1 MNQLLAMKKLS
12 FFVSISFSVLFLQS
26 CTQRTNETSGGKD
39 AIETYYTKDDYASV
53 EKFDSHFHFSTKDTS
68 FLSFAKSEN
77 FNLLAV
83 NVDAFPS
90 LPVNEQQE
98 IALYQK
104 EASKGQVQYATAFS
118 VANWDGEEWEQE
130 TLDYLKDS
138 FSKGAITVKV
148 WKNIGMDLRDKEGN
162 LVMIDHP
169 RFDPIWNYLVKNN
182 IPVIGHLG
190 EPKNCWLPIEEM
202 TVKGDRNYFSK
213 HPEFHMYLHPEMP
226 SYEDQLE
233 ARDNVLRKHPEL
245 KFVGAHLGSLEWSVD
260 ELAKRLDMFPNLA
273 VDMAERISH
282 LQLQSIKDHEKVRN
296 FVIKYQDRLLYGT
309 DMSVSGSRSSSDM
322 EKHAHDIWFRH
333 WVFFTSGDKMSAPK
347 VQGEFQGLKLPR
359 EVVDKIYSLNAKKW
373 LPRLNPM

>member
-1 MNQLLAMKKLS
+1 MMNKFRSIKYL
-12 FFVSISFSVLFLQS
+12 FFSSILFLSVLFLQS
-26 CTQRTNETSGGKD
+26 CMNNTSEDNGS
-39 AIETYYTKDDYASV
+39 IETYYTNDDYESV
-53 EKFDSHFHFSTKDTS
+53 EKFDSHFHFLSKDTS
-68 FLSFAKSEN
+68 FLSFAKAEN
-77 FNLLAV
+77 FKLLAV

-90 LPVNEQQE
+90 LSVNEQQE

-104 EASKGQVQYATAFS
+104 EASQNQVQYATAFS
-118 VANWDGEEWEQE
+118 VANWDKEEWEQE

-138 FSKGAITVKV
+138 FSKGAIAMKV
-148 WKNIGMDLRDKEGN
+148 WKNIGMELRDKSGN

-169 RFDPIWNYLVKNN
+169 RFDPIWNYLAENN

-202 TVKGDRNYFSK
+202 TVKGDRDYFSK

-245 KFVGAHLGSLEWSVD
+245 KFIGAHLGSLEWSVD
-260 ELAKRLDMFPNLA
+260 ELAKRLDMFPNLV

-282 LQLQSIKDHEKVRN
+282 LQLQSIKDHQKVRD
-296 FVIKYQDRLLYGT
+296 FMIKYQDRLWYGT
-309 DMSVSGSRSSSDM
+309 DMSVSGSRSPSDM
-322 EKHAHDIWFRH
+322 EKHAHDVWFRH
-333 WVFFTSGDKMSAPK
+333 WVFFTSEDKMDAPK
-347 VQGEFQGLKLPR
+347 VQGAFRGLKLPR

-373 LPRLNPM
+373 LSGLSAM

>member
-1 MNQLLAMKKLS
+1 MTNQLFAMEKISLTA
-12 FFVSISFSVLFLQS
+12 SILLSVLFLPS
-26 CTQRTNETSGGKD
+26 CTQGTNATSGSTE
-39 AIETYYTKDDYASV
+39 ATETFYSKDDYASV
-53 EKFDSHFHFSTKDTS
+53 EKFDSHFHFLSKDTS
-68 FLSFAKSEN
+68 FSSFAEAEN
-77 FNLLAV
+77 FKLLTV
-83 NVDAFPS
+83 NVDAFPL

-98 IALYQK
+98 IARYQMS
-104 EASKGQVQYATAFS
+104 ASQNQVQYATAFS
-118 VANWDGEEWEQE
+118 VANWDKEEWEQE

-138 FSKGAITVKV
+138 FSKGAVAVKV
-148 WKNIGMDLRDKEGN
+148 WKNIGMELRDKEGN

-169 RFDPIWNYLVKNN
+169 RFDPIWNYLVENS

-202 TVKGDRNYFSK
+202 TVKGDRDYFGK

-245 KFVGAHLGSLEWSVD
+245 RFVGAHLGSLEWSVD

-282 LQLQSIKDHEKVRN
+282 LQLQSIKDHKKVRD
-296 FVIKYQDRLLYGT
+296 FFIKYQDRLLYGT
-309 DMSVSGSRSSSDM
+309 DMSVSGSRSYSDM
-322 EKHAHDIWFRH
+322 EKHARDIWFRH
-333 WVFFTSGDKMSAPK
+333 WVFFTSGEQMDAPK

-373 LPRLNPM
+373 LLEPLQ